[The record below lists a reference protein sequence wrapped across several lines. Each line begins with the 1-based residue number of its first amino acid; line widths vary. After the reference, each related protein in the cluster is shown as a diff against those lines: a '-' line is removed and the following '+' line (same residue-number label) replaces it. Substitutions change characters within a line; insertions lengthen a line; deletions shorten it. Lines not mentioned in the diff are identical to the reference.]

1 MKTLRSRAATVLL
14 SVALVSSAALAQNAA
29 QTTAASNP
37 FDALDT
43 DHDGVLSAQEGQQ
56 HPVVAN
62 SFAAADK
69 NGDGK
74 LSREEFNAAFKT
86 RQETAPPDPVP
97 GDTPSPSQ
105 PSAPPPR

>member
-1 MKTLRSRAATVLL
+1 MRLFRSRAATALL
-14 SVALVSSAALAQNAA
+14 SAALVSTAALAQD
-29 QTTAASNP
+29 AASNP
-37 FDALDT
+37 FDALDA
-43 DHDGVLSAQEGQQ
+43 DHDGVLNTQEGQQ

-86 RQETAPPDPVP
+86 RQQSAASEAAPGET
-97 GDTPSPSQ
+97 
-105 PSAPPPR
+105 PPPQSPPPQSPPPQ